1 MILSLENI
9 SLNFGG
15 IKAVDQVSLDVQ
27 EGEIFALI
35 GPNGAGKSTM
45 FNIISRYYTQANG
58 SIIYRNESI
67 DKLKPHQLSKIGVA
81 RTFQNIELF
90 PNSTVLQNLLVGQN
104 ASKSSNFLQE
114 MLFLP
119 SVRKAEIDRRIIVE
133 EVIDFLNLQPFRDKQ
148 ISALS
153 YGTRKVVELG
163 RALTMQPKLL
173 LLDEPASG
181 LSAEE
186 TTDLAFWIEDI
197 KKIMG
202 ITVLM
207 VEHDLNLV
215 GKVADRVG
223 ALVEGTLVA
232 VGSLREIQA
241 NRKVVEA
248 YIGT

>member
-1 MILSLENI
+1 MILSLKNI

-15 IKAVDQVSLDVQ
+15 IKAVDQVSLDVK

-45 FNIISRYYTQANG
+45 FNIISRYYNQSNG
-58 SIIYRNESI
+58 SIIYQNKSI
-67 DKLKPHQLSKIGVA
+67 DQLPPHQLSKIGVA

-104 ASKSSNFLQE
+104 SSKSSNFLQE

-119 SVRKAEIDRRIIVE
+119 SVRKAEIDRRVIVE

-148 ISALS
+148 ISSLS

-163 RALTMQPKLL
+163 RALTMQPNLL

-223 ALVEGTLVA
+223 ALVEGNLVA
-232 VGSLREIQA
+232 VGSLKEIQE

>member
-15 IKAVDQVSLDVQ
+15 IKAVDQVSLDVE

-45 FNIISRYYTQANG
+45 FNIISRYYTQSNG

-163 RALTMQPKLL
+163 RALTMQPNLL

-223 ALVEGTLVA
+223 ALVEGNLVA
-232 VGSLREIQA
+232 VGSLKEIQA

>member
-15 IKAVDQVSLDVQ
+15 IKAVDQVSLDVE

-45 FNIISRYYTQANG
+45 FNIISRYYTQSNG
-58 SIIYRNESI
+58 SIIYQNESI
-67 DKLKPHQLSKIGVA
+67 DKMKPHQLAKIGVA

-90 PNSTVLQNLLVGQN
+90 PNSTVLQNLLVGQS

-163 RALTMQPKLL
+163 RALTMQPNLL

-223 ALVEGTLVA
+223 ALVEGNLVA
-232 VGSLREIQA
+232 VGSLKEIQA

>member
-1 MILSLENI
+1 MILSLKNI

-15 IKAVDQVSLDVQ
+15 IKAVDQVSLDVK

-45 FNIISRYYTQANG
+45 FNIISRYYTQSNG

-67 DKLKPHQLSKIGVA
+67 DKLQPHQLSKIGVA

-104 ASKSSNFLQE
+104 SSKSSNFLQE
-114 MLFLP
+114 MLFFP

-153 YGTRKVVELG
+153 YGTRKIVELG
-163 RALTMQPKLL
+163 RALSMQPNLL

-223 ALVEGTLVA
+223 ALVEGNLVA
-232 VGSLREIQA
+232 IGSLKEIQE

>member
-15 IKAVDQVSLDVQ
+15 IKAVDQVSLDIK

-45 FNIISRYYTQANG
+45 FNIISRYYTQSNG
-58 SIIYRNESI
+58 SIIYQNKSI
-67 DKLKPHQLSKIGVA
+67 DKLHPHQLSKIGVA

-104 ASKSSNFLQE
+104 SSKTSNFLQE

-163 RALTMQPKLL
+163 RALTMQPHLL

-215 GKVADRVG
+215 GKIADRVG
-223 ALVEGTLVA
+223 ALVEGKLVA
-232 VGSLREIQA
+232 VGSLKEIQA
-241 NRKVVEA
+241 NKEVVEA
-248 YIGT
+248 YIGA

>member
-1 MILSLENI
+1 MILSLKNI

-15 IKAVDQVSLDVQ
+15 IKAVDQVSLDVE

-35 GPNGAGKSTM
+35 GPNGAGKSTI
-45 FNIISRYYTQANG
+45 FNIISRYYTQSSG

-67 DKLKPHQLSKIGVA
+67 DKLQPHQLSKIGVA

-104 ASKSSNFLQE
+104 SSKSSNFLQE
-114 MLFLP
+114 MLFFP

-153 YGTRKVVELG
+153 YGTRKIVELG
-163 RALTMQPKLL
+163 RALSMQPNIL

-223 ALVEGTLVA
+223 ALVEGNLVA
-232 VGSLREIQA
+232 IGSLKDIQA

>member
-15 IKAVDQVSLDVQ
+15 IKAVDQVSLDVE

-45 FNIISRYYTQANG
+45 FNIISRYYTQSNG
-58 SIIYRNESI
+58 SIIYQNESI
-67 DKLKPHQLSKIGVA
+67 DKMKPHQLAKIGVA

-90 PNSTVLQNLLVGQN
+90 PNSTVLQNLLVGQS

-163 RALTMQPKLL
+163 RALTMQPNLL

-223 ALVEGTLVA
+223 ALVEGNLVA
-232 VGSLREIQA
+232 VGSLKEIQE

>member
-1 MILSLENI
+1 MILSLKNI

-15 IKAVDQVSLDVQ
+15 IKAVDQVSLDVK

-45 FNIISRYYTQANG
+45 FNIISRYYTQSNG

-67 DKLKPHQLSKIGVA
+67 DKLQPHQLSKIGVA

-104 ASKSSNFLQE
+104 SSKSSNFLQE
-114 MLFLP
+114 MLFFP

-153 YGTRKVVELG
+153 YGTRKIVELG
-163 RALTMQPKLL
+163 RALSMQPNLL

-215 GKVADRVG
+215 GKVADIVG
-223 ALVEGTLVA
+223 ALVEGNLVA
-232 VGSLREIQA
+232 VGSLKEIQE
-241 NRKVVEA
+241 NKKVVEA

>member
-15 IKAVDQVSLDVQ
+15 IKAVDQVSLDIK

-45 FNIISRYYTQANG
+45 FNIISRYYTQSNG
-58 SIIYRNESI
+58 SIIYQNKSI
-67 DKLKPHQLSKIGVA
+67 DKLHPHQLSKIGVA

-104 ASKSSNFLQE
+104 SSKTSNFLQE

-163 RALTMQPKLL
+163 RALTMQPHLL

-223 ALVEGTLVA
+223 ALVEGKLVA
-232 VGSLREIQA
+232 VGSLKEIQA
-241 NRKVVEA
+241 NKEVVEA
-248 YIGT
+248 YIGA

>member
-15 IKAVDQVSLDVQ
+15 IKAVDQVSLDVK

-45 FNIISRYYTQANG
+45 FNIISRYYTQSNG
-58 SIIYRNESI
+58 SIIYRGEYI
-67 DKLKPHQLSKIGVA
+67 DKLQPHQLSKIGVA

-104 ASKSSNFLQE
+104 SSKSSNFLQE

-119 SVRKAEIDRRIIVE
+119 SVRKAEIDRRVIVE
-133 EVIDFLNLQPFRDKQ
+133 KVIDFLNLQPFRDKQ

-153 YGTRKVVELG
+153 YGTRKIVELG
-163 RALTMQPKLL
+163 RALSMQPNLL

-223 ALVEGTLVA
+223 ALVEGNLVA
-232 VGSLREIQA
+232 VGSLKEIQE

>member
-15 IKAVDQVSLDVQ
+15 IQAVDQVSLDVK

-45 FNIISRYYTQANG
+45 FNIISRYYNQSNG
-58 SIIYRNESI
+58 SIIYRNKSI
-67 DKLKPHQLSKIGVA
+67 DQLQPHQLSKIGVA

-104 ASKSSNFLQE
+104 SSKSSNFLQE

-119 SVRKAEIDRRIIVE
+119 SVRKAEIDRRVIVE
-133 EVIDFLNLQPFRDKQ
+133 KVIDFLNLQPFRDKQ

-163 RALTMQPKLL
+163 RALTMQPNLL

-223 ALVEGTLVA
+223 ALVEGNLVA
-232 VGSLREIQA
+232 VGSLKEIQE
-241 NRKVVEA
+241 NKKVVEA

>member
-1 MILSLENI
+1 MILSLKNI

-15 IKAVDQVSLDVQ
+15 IKAVDQVSLDVK

-45 FNIISRYYTQANG
+45 FNIISRYYNQSNG
-58 SIIYRNESI
+58 SIIYQNKSI
-67 DKLKPHQLSKIGVA
+67 DQLPPHQLSKIGVA

-104 ASKSSNFLQE
+104 SSKSSNFLQE

-119 SVRKAEIDRRIIVE
+119 SVRKAEIDRRVIVE

-163 RALTMQPKLL
+163 RALTMQPNLL

-223 ALVEGTLVA
+223 ALVEGNLVA
-232 VGSLREIQA
+232 VGSLKEIQE

>member
-1 MILSLENI
+1 MILSLKNI

-15 IKAVDQVSLDVQ
+15 IKAVNQVSLDVK

-45 FNIISRYYTQANG
+45 FNIISRYYTQSNG

-67 DKLKPHQLSKIGVA
+67 DKLQPHQLSKIGVA

-104 ASKSSNFLQE
+104 SSKSSNFLQE
-114 MLFLP
+114 MLFFP

-153 YGTRKVVELG
+153 YGTRKIVELG
-163 RALTMQPKLL
+163 RALSMQPNLL

-223 ALVEGTLVA
+223 ALVEGKLVA
-232 VGSLREIQA
+232 IGSLKEIQA

>member
-15 IKAVDQVSLDVQ
+15 IKAVDQVSLDVK

-45 FNIISRYYTQANG
+45 FNIISRYYTQSNG

-67 DKLKPHQLSKIGVA
+67 DELQPHQLSKIGVA

-114 MLFLP
+114 ILFLP
-119 SVRKAEIDRRIIVE
+119 SVRKEEIDRRIVVE
-133 EVIDFLNLQPFRDKQ
+133 EIIDFLNLQPFRDKQ

-163 RALTMQPKLL
+163 RALTMQPNLL

-223 ALVEGTLVA
+223 ALVEGNLVA
-232 VGSLREIQA
+232 VGSLKEIQA

>member
-1 MILSLENI
+1 
-9 SLNFGG
+9 
-15 IKAVDQVSLDVQ
+15 
-27 EGEIFALI
+27 
-35 GPNGAGKSTM
+35 
-45 FNIISRYYTQANG
+45 
-58 SIIYRNESI
+58 
-67 DKLKPHQLSKIGVA
+67 
-81 RTFQNIELF
+81 
-90 PNSTVLQNLLVGQN
+90 
-104 ASKSSNFLQE
+104 

-133 EVIDFLNLQPFRDKQ
+133 EVIDFLDLQPFRDKQ

-153 YGTRKVVELG
+153 YGTRKIVELG
-163 RALTMQPKLL
+163 RALSMQPNLL

-223 ALVEGTLVA
+223 ALVEGKLVA
-232 VGSLREIQA
+232 VGSLKEIQE
-241 NRKVVEA
+241 NKEVVEA

>member
-1 MILSLENI
+1 
-9 SLNFGG
+9 
-15 IKAVDQVSLDVQ
+15 
-27 EGEIFALI
+27 
-35 GPNGAGKSTM
+35 
-45 FNIISRYYTQANG
+45 
-58 SIIYRNESI
+58 
-67 DKLKPHQLSKIGVA
+67 
-81 RTFQNIELF
+81 
-90 PNSTVLQNLLVGQN
+90 
-104 ASKSSNFLQE
+104 

-119 SVRKAEIDRRIIVE
+119 SVRKAEIDRRIVVE
-133 EVIDFLNLQPFRDKQ
+133 KVIDFLNLQPFRDKQ

-163 RALTMQPKLL
+163 RALTMQPHLL

-223 ALVEGTLVA
+223 ALVEGKLVA
-232 VGSLREIQA
+232 VGSLKEIQA
-241 NRKVVEA
+241 NKEVVEA
-248 YIGT
+248 YIGA

>member
-1 MILSLENI
+1 MILSLKNI

-15 IKAVDQVSLDVQ
+15 IKAVDQVSLDVK

-45 FNIISRYYTQANG
+45 FNIISRYYTQSNG

-67 DKLKPHQLSKIGVA
+67 DKLQPHHLSKIGVA

-104 ASKSSNFLQE
+104 SSKSSNFLQE
-114 MLFLP
+114 MLFFP
-119 SVRKAEIDRRIIVE
+119 SVRKAEIERRIIVE

-153 YGTRKVVELG
+153 YGTRKIVELG
-163 RALTMQPKLL
+163 RALSMQPNLL

-223 ALVEGTLVA
+223 CLLYTSPSPRDYAA
-232 VGSLREIQA
+232 SRMPSSA
-241 NRKVVEA
+241 
-248 YIGT
+248 

>member
-15 IKAVDQVSLDVQ
+15 IKAVDQVSLDVE

-35 GPNGAGKSTM
+35 GPNGAGKSTI
-45 FNIISRYYTQANG
+45 FNIISRYYTQSSG

-67 DKLKPHQLSKIGVA
+67 DKLQPHQLSKIGVA

-104 ASKSSNFLQE
+104 SSKSSNFLQE
-114 MLFLP
+114 ILFFP

-133 EVIDFLNLQPFRDKQ
+133 EVIDFLDLQPFRDKQ

-153 YGTRKVVELG
+153 YGTRKIVELG
-163 RALTMQPKLL
+163 RALSMQPNLL

-223 ALVEGTLVA
+223 ALVEGNLVL
-232 VGSLREIQA
+232 VLSLIH
-241 NRKVVEA
+241 
-248 YIGT
+248 I

>member
-15 IKAVDQVSLDVQ
+15 IKAVDQVSLDVE

-35 GPNGAGKSTM
+35 GPNGAGKSTI
-45 FNIISRYYTQANG
+45 FNIISRYYTQSNG

-67 DKLKPHQLSKIGVA
+67 DKLQPHQLSKIGVA

-104 ASKSSNFLQE
+104 SSKSSNFLQE
-114 MLFLP
+114 ILFFP
-119 SVRKAEIDRRIIVE
+119 SVRKAEIDRRSIVE

-153 YGTRKVVELG
+153 YGTRKIVELG
-163 RALTMQPKLL
+163 RALSMQPNLL

-223 ALVEGTLVA
+223 ALVEGNLVA
-232 VGSLREIQA
+232 IGSLKEIQA